1 MNTWVARDGGI
12 VTIRPIRA
20 DDLDRERDFAAG
32 LSQRT
37 GYLRLLSTRRL
48 SPQDLRRL
56 TDIDPQREAAL
67 VAIEEGP
74 GVGAA
79 RQVGVARFV
88 IDPATGDAEFAMV
101 LADAWQG
108 RGLGRELLSR
118 LIAVARERGV
128 ERMSGVT
135 LAENQP
141 MRRLA
146 CEFGFR
152 TAHVPG
158 DATVMELSLQLRG
171 DDRH

>member
-1 MNTWVARDGGI
+1 MNTWVARDGAI

-20 DDLDRERDFAAG
+20 DDFAREQQFVAG

-48 SPQDLRRL
+48 SAQDLRRL
-56 TDIDPQREAAL
+56 TDINPLREAAF
-67 VAIEEGP
+67 VALEESE
-74 GVGAA
+74 GVS

-88 IDPATGDAEFAMV
+88 IDPASQDAEFAMV

-108 RGLGRELLSR
+108 RGLGRELLAR
-118 LIAVARERGV
+118 LIDAARERGV
-128 ERMSGVT
+128 QRLVGVT

-146 CEFGFR
+146 REFGFR
-152 TAHVPG
+152 SAHVPG
-158 DATVMELSLQLRG
+158 DATVMELRLELG
-171 DDRH
+171 AA